1 VPRAGEL
8 HRQPGL
14 AHGTREV
21 EDGIQRSA
29 RIALRVT
36 GNHEIKETHLEQYV
50 NDSGI
55 TGNGMARTG
64 IAWRTQSPAL
74 CSKVVFAMPGGS
86 P

>member
-1 VPRAGEL
+1 LPSTAVLSR
-8 HRQPGL
+8 RSL
-14 AHGTREV
+14 ATR
-21 EDGIQRSA
+21 R
-29 RIALRVT
+29 R
-36 GNHEIKETHLEQYV
+36 
-50 NDSGI
+50 GI